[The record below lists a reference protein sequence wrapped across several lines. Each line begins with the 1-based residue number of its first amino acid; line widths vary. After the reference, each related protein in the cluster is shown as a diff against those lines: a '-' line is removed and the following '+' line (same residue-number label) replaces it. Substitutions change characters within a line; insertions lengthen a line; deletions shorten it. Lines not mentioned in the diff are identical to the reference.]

1 MRIPTENIS
10 DDRGFT
16 LIELVIATTMALVV
30 VAGAMSMLVFAL
42 KNQPKVS
49 EGADQ
54 VAKARA
60 VSERMAQELR
70 QGVKIETRE
79 ASKVVFLTYVH
90 TTACTTAASTSAGA
104 IQCRVTYTCA
114 TTGTCTRS
122 VLNADGSG
130 TALTSTLVTGVSN
143 PTEVFCYM
151 PSTEAGKCGAAK
163 STEASTYVGIKLQ
176 LPAAGKSA
184 AVTLENGATLH
195 NATLAY

>member
-1 MRIPTENIS
+1 MRPANQDIS

-16 LIELVIATTMALVV
+16 LVELIIAMTMALLV

-42 KNQPKVS
+42 RDQPKVT

-54 VAKARA
+54 VAKART
-60 VSERMAQELR
+60 VSERMARELR
-70 QGVKIETRE
+70 QGVKVETRE
-79 ASKVVFLTYVH
+79 AAKVVFLTYVH
-90 TTACTTAASTSAGA
+90 TTACTTAASSSAAA

-143 PTEVFCYM
+143 PTAVFCYM
-151 PSTEAGKCGAAK
+151 PSTETGKCGTAK
-163 STEASTYVGIKLQ
+163 TTESSTYVGIELQ

-195 NATLAY
+195 NATLGY